1 VNLYDIK
8 VITIDGAEK
17 KMSAWK
23 GRVLLIVNV
32 ASKCGYT
39 PQYAGLEALYR
50 KYKKQGLTVLGFPC
64 DQFGHQEP
72 DDEAAI
78 KAFCSLTY
86 DVTFPMFAKIEVNGP
101 GTHPLYAY
109 LKAARRGLLGTT
121 AIKWNFTKF
130 LVARDGTVLRRYA
143 STDGPE
149 KVEPDIVRL
158 LT

>member
-1 VNLYDIK
+1 MSLYETA
-8 VITIDGAEK
+8 VTTIDGKKEK
-17 KMSAWK
+17 MRAYQ

-50 KYKKQGLTVLGFPC
+50 KYNSRGLTVLGFPC

-72 DDEAAI
+72 GDEREI
-78 KAFCSLTY
+78 QAFCSLTY
-86 DVTFPMFAKIEVNGP
+86 DVTFPMFAKLDVNGP
-101 GTHPLYAY
+101 DTHPLYKQ
-109 LKAARRGLLGTT
+109 LKAAQPGLLGTE

-143 STDGPE
+143 PTDTPDRIE
-149 KVEPDIVRL
+149 TDIVPL
-158 LT
+158 LA